1 MRKISRS
8 SFVAAVAAAMA
19 VGLAACG
26 SAPDTKTQTS
36 ASNSGSDL
44 SAPPALPSSPI
55 VLNVIDGGG
64 DLQLSQ
70 PAIDQFVR
78 NNPKLV
84 SKVTYSKS
92 TGPELA
98 GKIQAG
104 QRAGKV
110 QYNLVV
116 AGYGEIAAGAQQNP
130 SLWQKL
136 LPNYQSALGDV
147 QSQYQPGALKM
158 QGQVGGYA
166 LTSYYNPNGPL
177 LEYNPAKV
185 AKPPT
190 NPRELL
196 AWARAHPKKFT
207 YARPANSGPG
217 RTFLMGLPYILRDS
231 NPRDPDHGWNKTWAF
246 LKQLDEYVD
255 HYPAATGVTMDELTS
270 GAVDMIASTTGWD
283 VNPRAL
289 GVVPKDFKIQPF
301 DHFHFVADAHYMA
314 IPHGVPPGEQAVILK
329 LMKFM
334 LTPRAQAYAYDK
346 GYFYPGPAVKGV
358 PLSLAPPDSQKVVN
372 EYTRPE
378 YERLFATVPVE
389 TQLDVNDIV
398 FMFDKWDR
406 EVGGSKVKE

>member
-1 MRKISRS
+1 MRMISRRS
-8 SFVAAVAAAMA
+8 LAAAVAAAMA

-26 SAPDTKTQTS
+26 SPDTKTESTGTGNS
-36 ASNSGSDL
+36 ASDL
-44 SAPPALPSSPI
+44 SAPPALPKRPI
-55 VLNVIDGGG
+55 TLNVIDGGG

-70 PAIDQFVR
+70 PAIDEFVR

-84 SKVTYSKS
+84 AKVTYSKS

-104 QRAGKV
+104 QRAGKA

-116 AGYGEIAAGAQQNP
+116 AGYGEIATGAQQG
-130 SLWQKL
+130 LWQKL
-136 LPNYQSALGDV
+136 LPNYAKALGDV
-147 QSQYQPGALKM
+147 ESKYQPGALKM
-158 QGQVGGYA
+158 HRQVGGFA

-185 AKPPT
+185 DKPPKT
-190 NPRELL
+190 PAELL
-196 AWARAHPKKFT
+196 AWAKAHPKKFT

-217 RTFLMGLPYILRDS
+217 RTFLMGLPYILGDS
-231 NPRDPDHGWNKTWAF
+231 NPRDPDKGWDKTWAF
-246 LKQLDEYVD
+246 LKELDEYVD

-301 DHFHFVADAHYMA
+301 DGFHFVADAHYMA
-314 IPHGVPPGEQAVILK
+314 IPRGVPPGEQAVILK
-329 LMKFM
+329 LMSFM
-334 LTPRAQAYAYDK
+334 LTPHAQAYAYDK
-346 GYFYPGPAVKGV
+346 GYFYPGPAVKNV
-358 PLSLAPPDSQKVVN
+358 PLSLAPPASQKVVK
-372 EYTRPE
+372 EYRRPE
-378 YERLFATVPVE
+378 YDKLFASVPVE

-398 FMFDKWDR
+398 FMFDRWDR

>member
-1 MRKISRS
+1 MRKISRRS
-8 SFVAAVAAAMA
+8 LAAAVAAVMA
-19 VGLAACG
+19 VVLAACG
-26 SAPDTKTQTS
+26 SPETKTQS
-36 ASNSGSDL
+36 AASNSASDL
-44 SAPPALPSSPI
+44 SAPPPLPSSPI
-55 VLNVIDGGG
+55 ALNVIDGGG

-70 PAIDQFVR
+70 PAIDEFVR
-78 NNPKLV
+78 NNPRLV
-84 SKVTYSKS
+84 RKVTYSKS

-104 QRAGKV
+104 QRAGKA

-116 AGYGEIAAGAQQNP
+116 AGYGEIATGAQQG
-130 SLWQKL
+130 LWQKL
-136 LPNYQSALGDV
+136 LPNFRQALGDV
-147 QSQYQPGALKM
+147 DRNYQPGALKM
-158 QGQVGGYA
+158 HRQVGGYA

-177 LEYNPAKV
+177 LEYDPANVKR
-185 AKPPT
+185 PPRT
-190 NPRELL
+190 PAQLL
-196 AWARAHPKKFT
+196 AWAKAHPKRFT

-217 RTFLMGLPYILRDS
+217 RTFLMGLPYILGDAD
-231 NPRDPDHGWNKTWAF
+231 PRDPDKGWSKTWAF
-246 LKQLDEYVD
+246 LEELDEYVD

-289 GVVPKDFKIQPF
+289 GVVPKDFRIQPF
-301 DHFHFVADAHYMA
+301 DRFRFVADAHYMA
-314 IPHGVPPGEQAVILK
+314 IPRGVPPGEQAVILK
-329 LMKFM
+329 LMRFI

-358 PLSLAPPDSQKVVN
+358 PLSLAPPASQKVVR
-372 EYTRPE
+372 EYARPE
-378 YERLFATVPVE
+378 YDRLFATVPVE

>member
-1 MRKISRS
+1 MRKISRRS
-8 SFVAAVAAAMA
+8 LLAVAAAAMA
-19 VGLAACG
+19 GGLAACG
-26 SAPDTKTQTS
+26 SPDTKTQS
-36 ASNSGSDL
+36 PASNSASDL
-44 SAPPALPSSPI
+44 SGPPALPTSPI
-55 VLNVIDGGG
+55 TLNVIDGGG

-84 SKVTYSKS
+84 TKVTYSKS

-104 QRAGKV
+104 QRAGKA

-116 AGYGEIAAGAQQNP
+116 AGYGEIASGARQG
-130 SLWQKL
+130 LWQKL
-136 LPNYQSALGDV
+136 LPNFRKALGDV
-147 QSQYQPGALKM
+147 ESTYQPGALKM
-158 QGQVGGYA
+158 QRQVGGFA

-185 AKPPT
+185 TRPPKT
-190 NPRELL
+190 PAQLL
-196 AWARAHPKKFT
+196 AWAKANPKKFT

-217 RTFLMGLPYILRDS
+217 RTFLMGLPYILGDA
-231 NPRDPDHGWNKTWAF
+231 NPRDPDKGWDKTWAF
-246 LKQLDEYVD
+246 LKDLDEYVD

-270 GAVDMIASTTGWD
+270 GAVNMIASTTGWD

-301 DHFHFVADAHYMA
+301 ERFRFVADAHYMA
-314 IPHGVPPGEQAVILK
+314 IPRGVPPSEQAVILK

-334 LTPRAQAYAYDK
+334 LTPRAQAYAYDS

-358 PLSLAPPDSQKVVN
+358 PLSLAPPASQKVVK
-372 EYTRPE
+372 EYARPE
-378 YERLFATVPVE
+378 YDRLFATVPVE
-389 TQLDVNDIV
+389 TQLGVDDIV

>member
-1 MRKISRS
+1 MRTMRRS
-8 SFVAAVAAAMA
+8 LAAVLAAAMA

-26 SAPDTKTQTS
+26 SPETKTETGASKS
-36 ASNSGSDL
+36 ATDL
-44 SAPPALPSSPI
+44 SAPPALPKQPI
-55 VLNVIDGGG
+55 TLNVIDGGG

-70 PAIDQFVR
+70 PAIDEFVR
-78 NNPKLV
+78 ANPKLV

-104 QRAGKV
+104 QRAGKA

-116 AGYGEIAAGAQQNP
+116 AGYGEIAAGAQEG
-130 SLWQKL
+130 LWQRL
-136 LPNYQSALGDV
+136 LPNYASALGDV
-147 QSQYQPGALKM
+147 ESAYLPGALKM
-158 QGQVGGYA
+158 HRQVGGFA

-177 LEYNPAKV
+177 LEYNPGKV
-185 AKPPT
+185 SKPPKT
-190 NPRELL
+190 PAELL
-196 AWARAHPKKFT
+196 AWAKANPKKFT

-217 RTFLMGLPYILRDS
+217 RTFLMGLPYILGDAK
-231 NPRDPDHGWNKTWAF
+231 PRDPDKGWNKTWAF
-246 LKQLDEYVD
+246 LKELDEYID

-270 GAVDMIASTTGWD
+270 GAVSMIASTTGWD

-301 DHFHFVADAHYMA
+301 DGFRFVADAHYMA
-314 IPHGVPPGEQAVILK
+314 IPRGVPPGEQAVILR
-329 LMKFM
+329 LMKYM

-346 GYFYPGPAVKGV
+346 GYFYPGPAVKDV
-358 PLSLAPPDSQKVVN
+358 PLSLAPPASQKIVK
-372 EYTRPE
+372 EYRRPE
-378 YERLFATVPVE
+378 YDRLFSTVPVE

>member
-1 MRKISRS
+1 MRMISRR
-8 SFVAAVAAAMA
+8 SFAAAVAAAMA

-26 SAPDTKTQTS
+26 SPDTKTESTG
-36 ASNSGSDL
+36 ASNSASEL
-44 SAPPALPSSPI
+44 SSPPALPKRPI
-55 VLNVIDGGG
+55 TLNVIDGGG

-70 PAIDQFVR
+70 PAIDEFVR

-84 SKVTYSKS
+84 TKVTYSKS

-104 QRAGKV
+104 QRAGKA

-116 AGYGEIAAGAQQNP
+116 AGYGEIATGAQQG
-130 SLWQKL
+130 LWQKL
-136 LPNYQSALGDV
+136 LPNFAKALGDV
-147 QSQYQPGALKM
+147 ESAYQPGALKM
-158 QGQVGGYA
+158 HRQVGGFA

-185 AKPPT
+185 DKPPKT
-190 NPRELL
+190 PAALL
-196 AWARAHPKKFT
+196 AWAKAHPKKFT

-217 RTFLMGLPYILRDS
+217 RTFLMGLPYILGDS
-231 NPRDPDHGWNKTWAF
+231 NPRDPDKGWDKTWAF
-246 LKQLDEYVD
+246 LKELDEYVD

-301 DHFHFVADAHYMA
+301 DGFHFVADAHYMA
-314 IPHGVPPGEQAVILK
+314 IPRGVPPGEQAVILK
-329 LMKFM
+329 LMSFM

-346 GYFYPGPAVKGV
+346 GYFYPGPAVKNV
-358 PLSLAPPDSQKVVN
+358 PLSLAPPASQKVVK
-372 EYTRPE
+372 EYRRPE
-378 YERLFATVPVE
+378 YDKLFATVPVE

-398 FMFDKWDR
+398 FMFDRWDR